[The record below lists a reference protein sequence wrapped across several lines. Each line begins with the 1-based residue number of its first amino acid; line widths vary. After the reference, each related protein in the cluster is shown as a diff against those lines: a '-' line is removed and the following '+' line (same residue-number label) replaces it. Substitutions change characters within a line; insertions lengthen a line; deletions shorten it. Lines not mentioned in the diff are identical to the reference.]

1 MERDLYDCY
10 KTCYWPVQVPDYT
23 SNYPDWHS
31 KCASATED
39 WRKIDLV
46 FP

>member
-1 MERDLYDCY
+1 M
-10 KTCYWPVQVPDYT
+10 PDYL
-23 SNYPDWHS
+23 SNHPDWHS
-31 KCASATED
+31 SCASATQD